1 MITIEIHS
9 VVLRLYSNVPE
20 QRKAFRTLCAL
31 RLLQVWGTFPGFL
44 GFRDQDA
51 FVDNTPLSLWTVP

>member
-51 FVDNTPLSLWTVP
+51 FVDSTPLSLWTVP